1 MTLSNSL
8 YLRICTFSLICAGAD
23 NLIGSRYAIFLPSL
37 AKIDSKIYDF
47 KACYLTAMT
56 AITVLMILLNSG
68 FYLTTRIYFTTQ
80 CVPPFGLQYYL
91 PGTSG

>member
-37 AKIDSKIYDF
+37 AKIDSKIYYF

-56 AITVLMILLNSG
+56 AITVLQ
-68 FYLTTRIYFTTQ
+68 YF
-80 CVPPFGLQYYL
+80 
-91 PGTSG
+91 